1 MTPLVIAHNDVRRVF
16 REREALF
23 WLFVG
28 PVIFVA
34 FFGVLF
40 KPPQDRKPRITLIN
54 KDADDRL
61 VRHLTAGLE
70 RDGIVVRT
78 SASADARPAL
88 EIPAGAAAAIDDSRA
103 PKVTFYGGDE
113 ESNAERSLQFKVVK
127 GLILFSMM
135 GAPAG
140 QAAAPPFKPGGGEA
154 LPLREVIKIV
164 PGDLGVKRQP
174 MTAGFQRSVP
184 SYLVMFVFLNLLV
197 AGAGIT
203 EEKASGRLKRMF
215 IAPIRKRDII
225 LGKLLGRVAIGWI
238 QVAYML
244 LVGVFVFRIQWAEHP
259 WVFFA
264 FISIFAVACASLG
277 VAFGTFFNDPDK
289 AEGIAV
295 WTAIL
300 LSPLGGLWWPLEI
313 VGPTMKKIGQM
324 VPTGWAMEA
333 VNSMLAFGAGAWDV
347 APYAGAFVAVAVVSL
362 TIASLRLRPS

>member
-1 MTPLVIAHNDVRRVF
+1 VTALAIARNDVRRVF

-40 KPPQDRKPRITLIN
+40 KPPQAQAPRLTLIN
-54 KDADDRL
+54 RDADDRL
-61 VRHLTAGLE
+61 ARHLTAVLE
-70 RDGIVVRT
+70 RDGVSVRT
-78 SASADARPAL
+78 ATAVEERPAL
-88 EIPAGAAAAIDDSRA
+88 EIPAGAAAAIDNSQA
-103 PKVTFYGGDE
+103 PKFIFHGGEE
-113 ESNAERSLQFKVVK
+113 ESNAERSLQFKAVK
-127 GLILFSMM
+127 GVILFAMA

-140 QAAAPPFKPGGGEA
+140 ATGAVAQP
-154 LPLREVIKIV
+154 REVLKIV
-164 PGDLGVKRQP
+164 PGDLGVPRHAV
-174 MTAGFQRSVP
+174 TAGFQRSVP

-215 IAPIRKRDII
+215 MAPITKRDII
-225 LGKLLGRVAIGWI
+225 LGKLAGRVAIGWI

-259 WVFFA
+259 WVFFG
-264 FISIFAVACASLG
+264 FISIFAVACAALG
-277 VAFGTFFNDPDK
+277 IALGTFFDDPAK

-313 VGPTMKKIGQM
+313 VGPTMKKIALL

-333 VNSMLAFGAGAWDV
+333 VNSMLAFGAGAREV
-347 APYAGAFVAVAVVSL
+347 APYAAAFIVMAAVSL